1 MNKKPDT
8 LIYII
13 ALAGLIVAAVITT
26 SIIGAVKNN
35 QSGTDI
41 RAKAGVTNT
50 LKLTGVVENA
60 DTLTS
65 TIKVR
70 NVQFAQESRSGKAVD
85 YGTWVVTPPNTFTFA
100 TAVPGTNISF
110 TVNSDSFDVMKKE
123 VVAAQM
129 SIGK

>member
-1 MNKKPDT
+1 MNKKPDS

-35 QSGTDI
+35 QGGTDI

-50 LKLTGVVENA
+50 LKLTGVVA
-60 DTLTS
+60 STDDLAR
-65 TIKVR
+65 TIKIL

-85 YGTWVVTPPNTFTFA
+85 YGTWIVTPPDTFTFA
-100 TAVPGTNISF
+100 TAVPGAKISF

-129 SIGK
+129 AIEK